1 MRKYKGYE
9 AKQVTPTGD
18 PLPAGGYVARIMGA
32 KEEPWKNGKGSS
44 VVIGF
49 DILEGEYKDFFA
61 EQYKANTN
69 EDKKWKGNLRVTAPN
84 ENDQYFESQQET
96 FNKTIGAI
104 EASNNGF
111 HFDWQPIESNDDWS
125 QLKGKTVGVLYR
137 NKEYDID
144 GKTGWTTEAAYFVD
158 TEYIRSGKFKI
169 PKDKPL
175 KSKGSGSAGIA
186 FAPASDDGGGDL
198 PF

>member
-1 MRKYKGYE
+1 MKKYKGYE
-9 AKQVTPTGD
+9 AKQFTPASD
-18 PLPAGGYVARIMGA
+18 PLPAGGYIVTILST
-32 KEEPWKNGKGSS
+32 KEEAWKSGKGAS
-44 VVIGF
+44 VVFSF
-49 DILEGEYKDFFA
+49 DVAEGEYKDFFA
-61 EQYKANTN
+61 TQYRENAN
-69 EDKKWKGNLRVTAPN
+69 EDKKWKGNLRVTSPN
-84 ENDQYFESQQET
+84 EADEYFDSQVET

-104 EASNNGF
+104 EASNEGF
-111 HFDWQPIESNDDWS
+111 GFDWRPVEDNDDWS

-158 TEYIRSGKFKI
+158 AEYIRSGKFKI

-175 KSKGSGSAGIA
+175 KNKSSN
-186 FAPASDDGGGDL
+186 FANGFVHIDNGDDDL